1 MPAPS
6 STSEPTLEQA
16 MSRLE
21 DVVADIEQEGAT
33 LEVMVARYEEGMQ
46 LLKVCG
52 RILETAQRRIEMVTR
67 AANGEVTL
75 TDFEAN
81 RSPEPEDSR
90 PASAPTK
97 RKSSAPAPAPDAS
110 DEIRLF

>member
-6 STSEPTLEQA
+6 PHPELTLEQA

-81 RSPEPEDSR
+81 SSPEPMESR
-90 PASAPTK
+90 PAAAPTK
-97 RKSSAPAPAPDAS
+97 RKSPASAPTPDAS